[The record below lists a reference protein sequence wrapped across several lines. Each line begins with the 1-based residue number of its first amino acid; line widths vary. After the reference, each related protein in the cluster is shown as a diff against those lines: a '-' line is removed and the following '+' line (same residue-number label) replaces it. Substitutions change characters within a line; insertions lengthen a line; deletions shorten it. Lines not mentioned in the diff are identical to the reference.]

1 MTAEEILSVF
11 MLKGVTQAEL
21 ARKFGVSHVMIHQVI
36 HGRSKSR
43 RIQEEIARILG
54 KEMEEIWPIKV
65 A

>member
-1 MTAEEILSVF
+1 MTANEILAVF
-11 MLKGVTQAEL
+11 RLKGVTQMSI
-21 ARKFGVSHVMIHQVI
+21 ARKFDVSHVMIHQVI

-54 KEMEEIWPIKV
+54 KDIDEIWSSYV